1 MKVEKINTFEREYK
15 YEFPLV
21 YKDFL
26 CKYDG
31 LSLDNGCMFYSLEE
45 LDDVNKE
52 LQVNIYQPDTVAIGN
67 DGGDLVFLMKQEK
80 ETKTVYLVDASDYDL
95 ETPYQIIQDFNEW
108 MEKGCE
114 IEDTDGEDIRGVDYG
129 DLYLIK
135 MPKEGVKGLVT
146 IKRAFNLEMSTG
158 ELLQKSKNL
167 PTKLLSNITSSKAN
181 IIAEKI
187 GMLGLF
193 EIR

>member
-1 MKVEKINTFEREYK
+1 MCIR
-15 YEFPLV
+15 
-21 YKDFL
+21 DR
-26 CKYDG
+26 
-31 LSLDNGCMFYSLEE
+31 LSLDNGCTFYSLEE

-52 LQVNIYQPDTVAIGN
+52 LQVDIYQPDTVAIGN
-67 DGGDLVFLMKQEK
+67 DGGDLVFLMEQEE
-80 ETKTVYLVDASDYDL
+80 ETKTVYLVDAGDYDL

-108 MEKGCE
+108 LEKGCE
-114 IEDTDGEDIRGVDYG
+114 IEGIDGEDIRGVDYG

-167 PTKLLSNITSSKAN
+167 PTKLLSNITSSKAD

-187 GMLGLF
+187 GMSGLF